1 MTTILIVSK
10 LGAIKELKVKNLT
23 RDILHKKCNFK
34 NDKNF
39 KKQTKWDVKLNNEKY
54 QIELWGKENGRAGSE
69 NKYDFPPPVDKVLL
83 FGNCALIRTDDSD
96 NLMDLKKPNWKKIY
110 EKLFGGFDDLDDNEE
125 ESEDE
130 LKNVPKEMKSKDGY
144 LLDGFIV
151 DDSEEDADNVI
162 ISNEDDSDDNID
174 DVEQEEEDEEEDGED
189 DEEEDGEDDEEE
201 DEEEDEDDSDYTDS
215 DDGIGSELSEEDYDY
230 SDDE

>member
-69 NKYDFPPPVDKVLL
+69 NKYDFPPPVDKLLL

-174 DVEQEEEDEEEDGED
+174 DVEQEEEDGEE
-189 DEEEDGEDDEEE
+189 DEEEDEEE
-201 DEEEDEDDSDYTDS
+201 NEEEDEDDSDYTDS

>member
-69 NKYDFPPPVDKVLL
+69 NKYDFPPPVDKLLL

-189 DEEEDGEDDEEE
+189 DEEED
-201 DEEEDEDDSDYTDS
+201 EEEDEDDSDYTDS

>member
-189 DEEEDGEDDEEE
+189 DEEEDGE
-201 DEEEDEDDSDYTDS
+201 EDEDDSDYTDS